1 MEANDS
7 KILELKKQIEEKKK
21 KIKKSKK
28 FTPNTN
34 CVLTFQ
40 GITNNIN
47 VLNEEQLI
55 NLHINLVMFYNTAI
69 DLDYND
75 VKLSGYSLPNWI
87 EDVQSKIEN
96 LSIKKEVSK
105 LNQMEEKLHQLLS
118 NDKKVELEISAIEDM
133 LK

>member
-21 KIKKSKK
+21 KIKKSQK

-34 CVLTFQ
+34 CILTFQ

-75 VKLSGYSLPNWI
+75 VKLSGYSLQNWI